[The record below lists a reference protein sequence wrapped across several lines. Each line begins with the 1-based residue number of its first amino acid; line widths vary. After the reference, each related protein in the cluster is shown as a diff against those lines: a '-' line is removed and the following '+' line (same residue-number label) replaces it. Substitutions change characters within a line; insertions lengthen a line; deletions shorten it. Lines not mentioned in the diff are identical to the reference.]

1 MPDGVA
7 EASSPD
13 ATMDASNP
21 RDGSSPDA
29 ASDAHD
35 GGAPDGGGD
44 AATGGDTKGDAA
56 APASLV
62 WRALTVPG
70 IEPESITALWGSGP
84 IELYV
89 GTSKGKV
96 IHRNAAGTW
105 SSQALP
111 GGVPGIYWIWG
122 SGANDIYATT
132 GTSAGLYHSTGDD
145 VWTPVTLPDQYFGFP
160 AQVRTTRGI
169 WGTGPNEVFVVGSL
183 TYMVDPQTPT
193 VGAIFHLKDGAW
205 TVSAANEPLYQ
216 IWGSSPSDLY
226 VIGGVGQSLYHSV
239 GDDMWTRQSVAS
251 GNGPGAVW
259 GTDAANVYVITTTYN
274 RNMGP
279 TLVFRSAGSG
289 TWTQDFSIET
299 SETHTMWGSGPD
311 DVYLGGEFNA
321 ESSFDNHAVLYH
333 RAGDGQW
340 TMLAVPTQPALAT
353 IDCVWGTDATNVYL
367 GGRYSDLPTNGA
379 LLQGTPR

>member
-1 MPDGVA
+1 MTRCRRPVVACLSTALLLFVGGCRSGSSSSAVRDGGAETPPPDLATNADTGVEPPDAGTEMPDGVA

-111 GGVPGIYWIWG
+111 GGVP
-122 SGANDIYATT
+122 
-132 GTSAGLYHSTGDD
+132 
-145 VWTPVTLPDQYFGFP
+145 P
-160 AQVRTTRGI
+160 
-169 WGTGPNEVFVVGSL
+169 
-183 TYMVDPQTPT
+183 
-193 VGAIFHLKDGAW
+193 
-205 TVSAANEPLYQ
+205 
-216 IWGSSPSDLY
+216 
-226 VIGGVGQSLYHSV
+226 
-239 GDDMWTRQSVAS
+239 
-251 GNGPGAVW
+251 
-259 GTDAANVYVITTTYN
+259 
-274 RNMGP
+274 
-279 TLVFRSAGSG
+279 
-289 TWTQDFSIET
+289 
-299 SETHTMWGSGPD
+299 
-311 DVYLGGEFNA
+311 
-321 ESSFDNHAVLYH
+321 
-333 RAGDGQW
+333 
-340 TMLAVPTQPALAT
+340 
-353 IDCVWGTDATNVYL
+353 
-367 GGRYSDLPTNGA
+367 
-379 LLQGTPR
+379 